1 MLLGR
6 HQLTRHDSARRLVR
20 DSVTSSSEY
29 PGLLQKLP
37 IHSSTPIRHRQ
48 PASATRQARRQ
59 QALSDDHSEV
69 EPLLPI
75 PNRNVKRFC
84 ADDSGPAPVK
94 VGHRQTPIHQ
104 KARTLYGLFFR
115 LYISYRL
122 CSYVSFGL
130 FGLLQPLRILCELFV
145 SCYMSPAPSLFVSC
159 YTSPV
164 SSFLDSEAL
173 P

>member
-20 DSVTSSSEY
+20 DSVTSSSETMDFSTNFRY
-29 PGLLQKLP
+29 TRRLL
-37 IHSSTPIRHRQ
+37 SDNGSQ
-48 PASATRQARRQ
+48 PRPTRRARRQ

-94 VGHRQTPIHQ
+94 VGHRQTPIHE
-104 KARTLYGLFFR
+104 KPVPCTGFFFLYPLLRYRLANGGLFWLNSTVLWR
-115 LYISYRL
+115 LRRSI
-122 CSYVSFGL
+122 C
-130 FGLLQPLRILCELFV
+130 
-145 SCYMSPAPSLFVSC
+145 
-159 YTSPV
+159 
-164 SSFLDSEAL
+164 
-173 P
+173 

>member
-37 IHSSTPIRHRQ
+37 IHSSTPIRQRQ

-94 VGHRQTPIHQ
+94 VGHRQTSPLQ
-104 KARTLYGLFFR
+104 KKPVRRTGFFVEDPGQGRSLRPAGLAGRPCKGFRCCARMHNSLETLVL
-115 LYISYRL
+115 
-122 CSYVSFGL
+122 
-130 FGLLQPLRILCELFV
+130 
-145 SCYMSPAPSLFVSC
+145 
-159 YTSPV
+159 
-164 SSFLDSEAL
+164 
-173 P
+173 

>member
-20 DSVTSSSEY
+20 DSVTSSSETMDFSTNFRY
-29 PGLLQKLP
+29 TRRLL
-37 IHSSTPIRHRQ
+37 SDNGSQ
-48 PASATRQARRQ
+48 PRPTRRARRQ

-94 VGHRQTPIHQ
+94 VGHRQTPYSC
-104 KARTLYGLFFR
+104 KSPYTVRAFFSSR
-115 LYISYRL
+115 LLRYPLVDGGTILVELDRIMALTSVDLLTFLSLLTVLPTVIGSYRP
-122 CSYVSFGL
+122 FGSS
-130 FGLLQPLRILCELFV
+130 CEK
-145 SCYMSPAPSLFVSC
+145 
-159 YTSPV
+159 
-164 SSFLDSEAL
+164 
-173 P
+173 

>member
-6 HQLTRHDSARRLVR
+6 HQLTRHDSACRLVR

-48 PASATRQARRQ
+48 PATATRQARRQ

-94 VGHRQTPIHQ
+94 VGHRQTPYSS
-104 KARTLYGLFFR
+104 KSPYRVRAFFSSIR
-115 LYISYRL
+115 LL
-122 CSYVSFGL
+122 
-130 FGLLQPLRILCELFV
+130 
-145 SCYMSPAPSLFVSC
+145 PSLFVRLLRSLWSPAAYTHPLRAVCLLLYVSC
-159 YTSPV
+159 PLLVCLLLYVPC
-164 SSFLDSEAL
+164 FLLS
-173 P
+173 